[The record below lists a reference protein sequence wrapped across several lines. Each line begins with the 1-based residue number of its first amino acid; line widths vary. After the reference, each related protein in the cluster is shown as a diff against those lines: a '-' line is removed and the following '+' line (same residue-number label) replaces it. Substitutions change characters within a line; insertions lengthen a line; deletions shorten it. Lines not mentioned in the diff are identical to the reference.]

1 MRLVKVTMGGL
12 ILLVSAGTAMAQLSQ
27 GTPFPEIKAKDLKN
41 ESVDIAAL
49 AAAQGR
55 KVVIVHFFTPASG
68 EAMAHK
74 LRLLDRRHG
83 GKEIEILAIGM
94 ETDEAILKAFSEDMG
109 LEYHI
114 VSRTSLENAPWL
126 DSVTAL
132 PLTLFVR
139 TDENKIIDTV
149 LRGGGST
156 QADFLRTVAEKFFQ
170 QGAAEDAVAL
180 AEESVANGESEAA
193 SRELKGYALALSGR
207 LDDAEQEFAAIDSKT
222 GLAKV
227 ALDRGEFE
235 TAIAK
240 ATESGDAYAQTIIA
254 EAQLRVGNTDA
265 AATAAAEAT
274 KLAAGTGDDAAPS
287 WQRADAFTVQGR
299 VAQETGDTAAAVKDY
314 REAQALDPYDVVPLS
329 NEAEVHRSEGKLDE
343 AKAVLEKAGQVRP
356 EDDLTKMLLA
366 RVEEQLQEQTD
377 VERRKVIQ
385 GQIAD
390 LSERFKTGQA
400 AGTAPADNWTSRPLV
415 LAFLPSTQA
424 KGVFFDRV
432 GTDVALQREIEVSLQ
447 SGGKVSVVDR
457 QVLDQLLQELNLG
470 SSELA
475 SADTQRRLGQV
486 LSAGLLGVLEFAQV
500 GPDTVLYLRLIDTE
514 TTQIVHQISEPV
526 NESALRANVTSIAEN
541 ILTKVAQDKP
551 LQGLIADAAAP
562 DSVLINLG
570 GKHGVT
576 AGQVFNII
584 VDGEPVE
591 AGGKV
596 IAYRPKKVGTL
607 EVTTVE
613 TDYSVCT
620 ATLSDAGVTLAKD
633 MKVRQSK

>member
-1 MRLVKVTMGGL
+1 MRLVRVTMGGM
-12 ILLVSAGTAMAQLSQ
+12 ILLASAGTALAQLSQ
-27 GTPFPEIKAKDLKN
+27 GNPFPEVKATDLKN
-41 ESVDIAAL
+41 EPVDISTL
-49 AAAQGR
+49 AAQGR

-94 ETDEAILKAFSEDMG
+94 ETDEAVLKAFSEDMG

-114 VSRTSLENAPWL
+114 VSRTGLENAPWL
-126 DSVTAL
+126 DSITAL

-180 AEESVANGESEAA
+180 ADQAVANGESEGA

-207 LDDAEQEFAAIDSKT
+207 LDDAEKEFAAIDSKT

-227 ALDRGEFE
+227 ALDRGEYDA
-235 TAIAK
+235 AIAK
-240 ATESGDAYAQTIIA
+240 ATESGDAYAQTILA
-254 EAQLRVGNTDA
+254 EAQLRAGNTEA

-274 KLAAGTGDDAAPS
+274 KLAGGTGDDAAPA
-287 WQRADAFTVQGR
+287 WQRADAYTVQGR
-299 VAQETGDTAAAVKDY
+299 VAQETGDKAAAVQDY

-329 NEAEVHRSEGKLDE
+329 NEAEVHRSEGKLEE
-343 AKAVLEKAGQVRP
+343 AQAVLTKAEKARP
-356 EDDLTKMLLA
+356 DDELTKMLLA
-366 RVEEQLQEQTD
+366 RVQEQLQEQTD

-385 GQIAD
+385 SQISD
-390 LSERFKTGQA
+390 LAARYQA
-400 AGTAPADNWTSRPLV
+400 NQSANPVPADDWTTRPLV

-424 KGVFFDRV
+424 KGVYFDRV
-432 GTDVALQREIEVSLQ
+432 GTDVALQREIETALQ
-447 SGGKVSVVDR
+447 SGGKASVVDR

-470 SSELA
+470 SSDLA

-514 TTQIVHQISEPV
+514 TTQIVHQISEPIQ
-526 NESALRANVTSIAEN
+526 EDALRANVDRIAEN
-541 ILTKVAQDKP
+541 ILSKVASEKP
-551 LQGLIADAAAP
+551 LQGLIADAADT

-570 GKHGVT
+570 GKHGVSV
-576 AGQVFNII
+576 GQNFNII
-584 VDGEPVE
+584 VDGDPVE

-607 EVTTVE
+607 TVSAVE
-613 TDYSVCT
+613 PEYSVCT
-620 ATLSDAGVTLAKD
+620 ATLSDSSVSLAKD
-633 MKVRQSK
+633 MKVRYAK